1 MIEILQLILFEYIL
15 GYALQA
21 FIIVFGI
28 YTFNRQKI
36 ERKKYLL
43 TSIMFAVITF
53 LVRQLPISFGVHT
66 IINMLI
72 FIITCIVLLKMP
84 AIKVIR
90 SMSIVFVLLLVSEM
104 VGMLFAS
111 VMFGNNR
118 IQNIMENSI
127 QRALLSIPINL
138 IFLLMVTLS
147 NYLLK
152 KKGDLNRKFS
162 S

>member
-1 MIEILQLILFEYIL
+1 MIEILQLILLEYIL
-15 GYALQA
+15 GYGLQA

-66 IINMLI
+66 IFNMLA
-72 FIITCIVLLKMP
+72 FIIICIVLLKMP
-84 AIKVIR
+84 AVSTIQ
-90 SMSIVFVLLLVSEM
+90 SMVFVVVLLLASEM
-104 VGMLFAS
+104 IGMLIAGAI
-111 VMFGNNR
+111 FGNSR
-118 IQNIMENSI
+118 IQNIMENTK

-138 IFLLMVTLS
+138 IFLLMVALS
-147 NYLLK
+147 YYILK
-152 KKGDLNRKFS
+152 RKGDSNRRFS